1 MSGLIN
7 FIKGLFSGIFGFFG
21 GLLGGKKKT
30 EALSGSEAKP
40 TAKKGNSGFYLELDE
55 SKAGAAAQ
63 ADSPAPAQTTNG
75 ATAEAKATEAQP
87 AKTSRKEK
95 LAALAEGKQPAA
107 ATPAPAQA
115 PTAKPAAATTPAPKP
130 ATFEPETEFATK
142 YLVTNGSNSRRRPG
156 ANMSTYLDMARKMKV
171 G

>member
-7 FIKGLFSGIFGFFG
+7 FIKSLFSGIFGFFG

-40 TAKKGNSGFYLELDE
+40 AAKKSNSGFYLELDE
-55 SKAGAAAQ
+55 SKAGAAQ
-63 ADSPAPAQTTNG
+63 ADSPAPAQTASG
-75 ATAEAKATEAQP
+75 ATTEAKPTEAQP

-95 LAALAEGKQPAA
+95 LAALAEGRQPAA
-107 ATPAPAQA
+107 ATPAPAKA
-115 PTAKPAAATTPAPKP
+115 PTTKPATAAAPAPKP

>member
-7 FIKGLFSGIFGFFG
+7 FIKSLFSGIFGFFG
-21 GLLGGKKKT
+21 GLLGVKKKT
-30 EALSGSEAKP
+30 EALSGSETKP
-40 TAKKGNSGFYLELDE
+40 AAKKGNSGFYLELDE
-55 SKAGAAAQ
+55 SKAGAAQ
-63 ADSPAPAQTTNG
+63 AGSPAPAQTANG
-75 ATAEAKATEAQP
+75 ATVEAKPTEVQS

-107 ATPAPAQA
+107 ATPAPAKA
-115 PTAKPAAATTPAPKP
+115 PTAKPAAVAAPAPKP